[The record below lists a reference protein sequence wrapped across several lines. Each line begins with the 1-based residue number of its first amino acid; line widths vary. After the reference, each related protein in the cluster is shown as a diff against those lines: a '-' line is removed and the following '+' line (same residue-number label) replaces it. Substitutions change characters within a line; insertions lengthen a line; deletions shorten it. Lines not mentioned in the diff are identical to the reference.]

1 MQVWSL
7 GWEDLVEEG
16 MTTTSV
22 FLPGEPHGLSLEGYR
37 GLSPQDHKELDTTAT
52 TQHIPGHIRLVLPHS
67 KGGAGV
73 VPELGIH

>member
-37 GLSPQDHKELDTTAT
+37 GLSP
-52 TQHIPGHIRLVLPHS
+52 
-67 KGGAGV
+67 
-73 VPELGIH
+73 